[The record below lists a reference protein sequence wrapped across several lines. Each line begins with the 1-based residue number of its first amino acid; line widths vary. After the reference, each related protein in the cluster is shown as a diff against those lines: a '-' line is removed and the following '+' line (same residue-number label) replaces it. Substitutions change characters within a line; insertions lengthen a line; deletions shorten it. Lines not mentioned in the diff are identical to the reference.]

1 MSTTPKD
8 YTFKYDKKPFK
19 VRDGEPWFV
28 VRAQDKLSP
37 ETIQFYADLLK
48 RESDKAFASGDETKG
63 NELLKQALGVIRVA
77 SAFTDWQLDNK
88 ELVKL
93 PD

>member
-1 MSTTPKD
+1 M
-8 YTFKYDKKPFK
+8 FKYDKKPFN

-28 VRAQDKLSP
+28 VRAQDQLSP

-48 RESDKAFASGDETKG
+48 RESEKALASGDEDKSK
-63 NELLKQALGVIRVA
+63 ELLKQALGVLKVA
-77 SAFTDWQLDNK
+77 SAFVDWQLDNK
-88 ELVKL
+88 EFVKL